1 MVTLYMI
8 LIASILLTEYRKRSG
23 MESYK
28 FVRRAFM
35 NELRL
40 EILKPFVE
48 YCGGIPD
55 KIYDYYLFSFP

>member
-8 LIASILLTEYRKRSG
+8 LIASILLIEYRKRSG

-35 NELRL
+35 NEL
-40 EILKPFVE
+40 
-48 YCGGIPD
+48 IPTLVIE
-55 KIYDYYLFSFP
+55 KTNRTYYKFAYIPQL